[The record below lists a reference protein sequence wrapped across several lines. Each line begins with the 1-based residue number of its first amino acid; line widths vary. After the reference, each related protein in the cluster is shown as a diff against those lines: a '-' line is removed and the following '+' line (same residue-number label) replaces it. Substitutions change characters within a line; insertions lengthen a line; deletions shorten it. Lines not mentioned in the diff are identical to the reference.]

1 MTSTKPTKLIAL
13 AEVARPHGV
22 KGELRLKV
30 YNRDSDL
37 LRQVSEVTLELPSG
51 KRQTATLKS
60 ARWANEA
67 LLVTLA
73 SSTDRDSAD
82 ALRGAKLFVDR
93 AAFPPAEEDEYYACD
108 LEGATV
114 FDADGEVGVV
124 EEVVEYP
131 TCDALLVA
139 GKGGRL
145 EIPMIDGVVELVDL
159 DARKIVVSSRAP
171 LGDLTA
177 RRKDDA
183 DDAPEDE
190 GKGPG

>member
-1 MTSTKPTKLIAL
+1 MTSKSAATKAPKLIAL

-37 LRQVSEVTLELPSG
+37 LRQVGEVTLELPSG

-60 ARWANEA
+60 ARWANDA

-73 SSTDRDSAD
+73 SSTDRDTAD
-82 ALRGAKLFVDR
+82 ALRGAKLLVDR
-93 AAFPPAEEDEYYACD
+93 SAFPPAEDDEYYACD
-108 LEGATV
+108 LEGLTV
-114 FDADGEVGVV
+114 FDAEGEVGVV

-131 TCDALLVA
+131 TCDPLLVLA
-139 GKGGRL
+139 QGGRL
-145 EIPMIDGVVELVDL
+145 EIPMIDGVVESVDL
-159 DARKIVVSSRAP
+159 DAGKIVVSSRAP

-183 DDAPEDE
+183 ADAEDDA
-190 GKGPG
+190 